1 MNKIVLSVL
10 IFLFAMNGFAQ
21 EGVKFMEGSFQ
32 EALNVA
38 KQQKK
43 MVFVD
48 VCTSWCGPCRWMSEE
63 VLQTPEAA
71 KYFDNYFVC
80 FKIDAEKGEGVA
92 FADKYDVHAYP
103 TFLMILPDGTL
114 RHKIV
119 GADTLHIFI
128 PRVERGL
135 KEKTSWGHFMKKYSD
150 GTLQKKEI
158 PMAVGVFREAGM
170 KKEVKSLTDSL
181 FGLLS
186 PKEKL
191 VSRYWVVYEELKY
204 SDLFAP
210 RFKFFVENRGEIA
223 GKKYEEASFRIIR
236 TMLSDHLI
244 NNTTGRITSKENPWN
259 CGEANEMPCMRSL
272 IKVSDLPDKEFF
284 LVWCDLAEACYF
296 GQADQVKE
304 YIRKMTTLP
313 EAMAF
318 GRSFVWA
325 FQQYFPDEKG
335 ELTRLRELW
344 NLDENNYRK
353 R

>member
-92 FADKYDVHAYP
+92 FAKKYDVHAYP

-119 GADTLHIFI
+119 GGGHVAYLYSSGGTGI
-128 PRVERGL
+128 ERENFVGAFY
-135 KEKTSWGHFMKKYSD
+135 EKVFGWDFAEKRDPD
-150 GTLQKKEI
+150 GSGSV
-158 PMAVGVFREAGM
+158 PGSR
-170 KKEVKSLTDSL
+170 D
-181 FGLLS
+181 
-186 PKEKL
+186 EK
-191 VSRYWVVYEELKY
+191 RGEEF
-204 SDLFAP
+204 DG
-210 RFKFFVENRGEIA
+210 FFVRVVIPE
-223 GKKYEEASFRIIR
+223 
-236 TMLSDHLI
+236 
-244 NNTTGRITSKENPWN
+244 
-259 CGEANEMPCMRSL
+259 
-272 IKVSDLPDKEFF
+272 
-284 LVWCDLAEACYF
+284 
-296 GQADQVKE
+296 
-304 YIRKMTTLP
+304 RKI
-313 EAMAF
+313 
-318 GRSFVWA
+318 G
-325 FQQYFPDEKG
+325 FPLLG
-335 ELTRLRELW
+335 GL
-344 NLDENNYRK
+344 
-353 R
+353 

>member
-10 IFLFAMNGFAQ
+10 IFLFSMNGFAQ
-21 EGVKFMEGSFQ
+21 DGVKFMEGSFQ
-32 EALNVA
+32 EALSVA

-71 KYFDNYFVC
+71 KYFDKYFVC

-92 FADKYDVHAYP
+92 FAKKYDVHAYP

-150 GTLQKKEI
+150 RTLQ
-158 PMAVGVFREAGM
+158 

-191 VSRYWVVYEELKY
+191 ASRYWVVYEELKY

-259 CGEANEMPCMRSL
+259 CGEANEIPYMRSL
-272 IKVSDLPDKEFF
+272 IKESDLPDKEFF

-304 YIRKMTTLP
+304 YIRKITACP
-313 EAMAF
+313 EAIEY
-318 GRSFVWA
+318 GRSLAWTFKH
-325 FQQYFPDEKG
+325 YFPEDEDAYV
-335 ELTRLRELW
+335 ELRSLW
-344 NLDENNYRK
+344 KLK
-353 R
+353 K

>member
-1 MNKIVLSVL
+1 
-10 IFLFAMNGFAQ
+10 
-21 EGVKFMEGSFQ
+21 
-32 EALNVA
+32 
-38 KQQKK
+38 
-43 MVFVD
+43 
-48 VCTSWCGPCRWMSEE
+48 
-63 VLQTPEAA
+63 
-71 KYFDNYFVC
+71 
-80 FKIDAEKGEGVA
+80 
-92 FADKYDVHAYP
+92 
-103 TFLMILPDGTL
+103 
-114 RHKIV
+114 
-119 GADTLHIFI
+119 
-128 PRVERGL
+128 
-135 KEKTSWGHFMKKYSD
+135 
-150 GTLQKKEI
+150 
-158 PMAVGVFREAGM
+158 M

-191 VSRYWVVYEELKY
+191 ASRYWVVYEELKY

-259 CGEANEMPCMRSL
+259 CGEANEMPSMRSL
-272 IKVSDLPDKEFF
+272 IKISDLSDKEFF

-304 YIRKMTTLP
+304 YICKMTTLP